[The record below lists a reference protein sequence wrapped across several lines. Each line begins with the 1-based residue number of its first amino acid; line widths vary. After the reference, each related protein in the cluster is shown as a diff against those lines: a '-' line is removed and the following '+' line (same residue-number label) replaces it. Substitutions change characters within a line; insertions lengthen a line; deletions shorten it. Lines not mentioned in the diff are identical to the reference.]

1 MTWRPNPGPKVAGL
15 DPSTKTGLCV
25 VGQGDGKGPCLYN
38 AEEVPVSAQ
47 LSGLPRA
54 AAIAQYVIRPMVYWD
69 VKLVA
74 IEGQVVFKGAA
85 TLVLA
90 EIQTLIRHMLWKH
103 AVTWV
108 EVTPSQLKKFTTGKG
123 VAPKDVMRLESY
135 KRWDFEHPSDNVVDA
150 HALATVAAALSG
162 LWSPTCKAQEEVLAK
177 IKADG
182 VWCRS

>member
-1 MTWRPNPGPKVAGL
+1 MSVKVAGL

-25 VGQGDGKGPCLYN
+25 VGQGDGKGPCVYN
-38 AEEVPVSAQ
+38 AEEVAISAQ

-54 AAIAQYVIRPMVYWD
+54 AAIAQGALRPLVFRD

-74 IEGQVVFKGAA
+74 IEGQVAFKGSAIF
-85 TLVLA
+85 VLA
-90 EIQTLIRHMLWKH
+90 EIQTLIRHALWKH
-103 AVTWV
+103 AITWV
-108 EVTPSQLKKFTTGKG
+108 EVTPTQLKKFTTGKG
-123 VAPKDVMRLESY
+123 VAPKDIMRLESY
-135 KRWDFEHPSDNVVDA
+135 KRWDFEHDSDNVVDA
-150 HALATVAAALSG
+150 HALATVAAALEG